1 MVGITHYYWTYSI
14 RDGGL
19 NTVKYNSG
27 DIMKEQETPQEVNNK
42 PLTHEQIISESQ
54 RGVDRS
60 LTILNYSIVAIG
72 ENTN

>member
-42 PLTHEQIISESQ
+42 PLPMN
-54 RGVDRS
+54 RLFRS
-60 LTILNYSIVAIG
+60 FKG
-72 ENTN
+72 G